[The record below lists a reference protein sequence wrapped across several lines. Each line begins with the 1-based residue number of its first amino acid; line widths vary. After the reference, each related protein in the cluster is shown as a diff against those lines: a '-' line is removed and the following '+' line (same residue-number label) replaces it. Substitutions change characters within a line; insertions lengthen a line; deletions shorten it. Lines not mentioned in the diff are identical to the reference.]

1 MLSWKKTGLFIKET
15 TMQYRCNIVETL
27 IISIQTLNIIY
38 VYNVLISE
46 TIDVSLMFHS
56 WFVDD
61 SLEKYRGSIEET
73 LMISMETL

>member
-1 MLSWKKTGLFIKET
+1 MEKTGLFIKET

-27 IISIQTLNIIY
+27 INSIQTLNIIY